1 MANFGGAIKL
11 KGESEYRKALT
22 KITSGLKEVSAQ
34 MKLTNVVYDKGD
46 NSVEAMTRKLTQANS
61 KLDLHEQKWKT
72 LKQQLTAMNSQYQEN
87 ITKHTAL
94 ENKLNEE
101 RAELERLGKEVGT
114 TSKEYKDQKKVVDE
128 LEAEYKD
135 SEKAMEQNEK
145 AMSNLRVQVT
155 KAETEF
161 EEAKKDVENLGSE
174 LKQAEKPA
182 QDFGNELE
190 ESSKKIQKATDG
202 FTVLK
207 GVIANLATQVISR
220 ATDAIKEFS
229 RQVVEVGSNF
239 DSSMAKVSA
248 VSGATGKEL
257 EQLTEKAK
265 ALGKS
270 TKFSASEA
278 ADAFNY
284 MAMAGWKT
292 EDMLNGIDGILN
304 LAAASGS
311 DLATTC
317 DIVTDAL
324 TAMGYSSKEA
334 GRLADVMAAASSNA
348 NTNVEMMGSTFKY
361 VAPVVGSLGYSMEDT
376 AVAIGLMAN
385 AGIKADQAGT
395 SLRAILQRIPTDTG
409 GAREAFEKLGG
420 KLLNTDGT
428 MRSLNDVMVDLRK
441 GFSKLSAEQ
450 QVQYAKTIAGAN
462 AMSGLLAITGATEA
476 DFNKL
481 TLAVKNSNGAAEKMA
496 KTMQNNLGGDMTTL
510 KSKIE
515 GIQIAIYEKFEPAL
529 RKAVAAISSM
539 LDKVDWEAFGRKVSN
554 AINKVIAVFQWFVDN
569 RRYVIAAIE
578 GIIAAFAVTKIAS
591 FITTLSGAITAFQTA
606 TTVAGGF
613 SAAMSAMNLTLLA
626 NPITAVVAGVTA
638 LGVALYSLSKHTDE
652 ATEAHKKMMDQLQE
666 ENDTIKSNR
675 ESYEQLAETQKNTAN
690 ANITQLANYESLY
703 DELTK
708 ITDAN
713 GKVKKGYEERA
724 SFIVS
729 TLKDALG
736 VEISMNG
743 DVIKGYGNLT
753 KSINDIIAQKK
764 AKIILDSQEAL
775 YTEALNKQQE
785 VSAKLTQYSTQM
797 KENEIKIDELK
808 MQKDQARTYYE
819 AARIQD
825 KIDNLEKENQAI
837 QQNYTEQQD
846 LLKEYVYNI
855 GQYETNMELF
865 HAKKY
870 DEMTNTNWEYVRD
883 VQKAGESEKQQL
895 EQRIAETQVHYDT
908 LLKAK
913 KQSGKDIY
921 DSQIAADEKLLEQYK
936 SDLKQYESALTEN
949 NYKCEAEWANSL
961 DNQVK
966 TIDGKKYEFKDT
978 GFGTVQMYVDGMK
991 MGQPMTKKQAEQIMI
1006 NVKDKFNEKQP
1017 SFVTSG
1023 KNVLSGL
1030 NTGLND
1036 TKNTNSLYSRMSS
1049 LGSGLLANFNRSLGI
1064 HSPSRKM
1071 KQSAIYM
1078 LQGLTQGIKSEENTV
1093 IKSINSLGD
1102 TIVNDMNNSLSGINT
1117 DSLSRIT
1124 SELPDNL
1131 SLNMANSKDIALN
1144 NINDGSQFN
1153 IAVEAFKTALKG
1165 MKIELDDENVGKF
1178 VKDTVAEAIYS

>member
-46 NSVEAMTRKLTQANS
+46 NSVEAMTKKLTQANS

-87 ITKHTAL
+87 IAKHTAL

-229 RQVVEVGSNF
+229 RQVVQTGANF
-239 DSSMAKVSA
+239 DSSMSKVSA

-270 TKFSASEA
+270 TKFTASEV

-348 NTNVEMMGSTFKY
+348 NTNVELMGATFKY

-385 AGIKADQAGT
+385 AGVKADQAGT
-395 SLRAILQRIPTDTG
+395 SLRAILQRLSTDTG

-428 MRSLNDVMVDLRK
+428 MRDLGDVMVDLRK
-441 GFSKLSAEQ
+441 GFSKLSSEQ

-510 KSKIE
+510 RSKIE

-529 RKAVAAISSM
+529 RKAVAAISGM

-613 SAAMSAMNLTLLA
+613 SAAMQAMNLTLLA
-626 NPITAVVAGVTA
+626 NPITAIVAGVTA
-638 LGVALYSLSKHTDE
+638 LGVAMYALSKHTDE
-652 ATEAHKKMMDQLQE
+652 ATEAHKKMMDQLKE
-666 ENDTIKSNR
+666 ESDTINSNR
-675 ESYEQLAETQKNTAN
+675 ESYEQLAETQKNSVN
-690 ANITQLANYESLY
+690 ASMTQLAKYEALY

-729 TLKDALG
+729 TLKNALG
-736 VEISMNG
+736 VEISMNNG
-743 DVIKGYGNLT
+743 VIKGYGDLQ
-753 KSINDIIAQKK
+753 KSIDKVIAQKK
-764 AKIILDSQEAL
+764 AKIILDSQEKL
-775 YTEALNKQQE
+775 YQEALAKEQE
-785 VSAKLTQYSTQM
+785 AVIQLSKYATQI
-797 KENEIKIDELK
+797 KENEMKIDELK
-808 MQKDQARTYYE
+808 MQIDSARTDYE
-819 AARIQD
+819 ASLIRKRIR
-825 KIDNLEKENQAI
+825 NLEEENTKIAS
-837 QQNYTEQQD
+837 NYSEQEE
-846 LLKEYVYNI
+846 LLKQYAYNK
-855 GQYETNMELF
+855 GQYEKNMELF
-865 HAKKY
+865 HKEQY
-870 DEMTNTNWEYVRD
+870 DKMTNTSWEYVKSMED
-883 VQKAGESEKQQL
+883 IGASEKAQL
-895 EQRIAETQVHYDT
+895 EEQQRQTEIHYRM
-908 LLKAK
+908 LLREKRK
-913 KQSGKDIY
+913 SGTDIY
-921 DSQIAADEKLLEQYK
+921 DEQIAADEKLLEQYK
-936 SDLKQYESALTEN
+936 ADLKQYETALTEN
-949 NYKCEAEWANSL
+949 NDKCEAEWASSL

-978 GFGTVQMYVDGMK
+978 GFGTVQMYVNGMK

-1064 HSPSRKM
+1064 NSPSRKM

-1093 IKSINSLGD
+1093 IKNINSLGD

-1131 SLNMANSKDIALN
+1131 SLNMANSRDIALN